1 MVGQYTDYITN
12 GRPVYI
18 LIDHWWAIIMSF
30 SIGSIKSFTFCYLKS
45 SYILNNF
52 SNKAIPAV
60 IESSRDAKSEKFRDA
75 RFFLFTTSISVTT
88 ITEMSTTTSFTCKY
102 YFPGKAE
109 GGGEHWVVHYT
120 SPQSFTLFL
129 FVGFTTFRTLIEF

>member
-18 LIDHWWAIIMSF
+18 IIDHWWAIIMSF
-30 SIGSIKSFTFCYLKS
+30 SIDSIKSFVFCYLKS

-60 IESSRDAKSEKFRDA
+60 IESSRDSKSENTKFRDA

-102 YFPGKAE
+102 YFPGMA
-109 GGGEHWVVHYT
+109 GGGGRGT
-120 SPQSFTLFL
+120 GLFITPVL
-129 FVGFTTFRTLIEF
+129 KVLPFSYLLALQLWGV

>member
-102 YFPGKAE
+102 YFPGMA
-109 GGGEHWVVHYT
+109 GGGGRGT
-120 SPQSFTLFL
+120 GLFITPVL
-129 FVGFTTFRTLIEF
+129 KVLPFSYLLALQLLGL